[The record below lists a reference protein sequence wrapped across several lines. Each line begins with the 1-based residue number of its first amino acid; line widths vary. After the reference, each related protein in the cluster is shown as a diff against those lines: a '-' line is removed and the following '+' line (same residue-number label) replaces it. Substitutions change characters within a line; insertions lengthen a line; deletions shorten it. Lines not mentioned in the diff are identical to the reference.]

1 MARPMTIRLFVGD
14 CRAKLAGLAP
24 ESIHC
29 CVTSPP
35 YWGLRDYGHADQLG
49 LEKTIDEFVAA
60 MVEAFRAVHR
70 VLRADGTLW
79 INLGDCYVSKPN
91 QRSVNDVGGSKQV
104 SNAGSVGAPS
114 RSSDNLAPK
123 NLAMIPA
130 RVALALQA
138 DGWYLRSVI
147 IWNKPNP
154 MPESV
159 TDRPTTSHEYLYLF
173 AKSESYFYDHE
184 AIKEPQEDGER
195 TRRLREQREGLDTT
209 YTLRRDQ
216 MPGQE
221 KPGNTGSVR
230 TAAARQRLA
239 MLGTR
244 NKRTVWTISS
254 QPFKGAHFATFPPTL
269 AETCILAGTS
279 PQCCEYCL
287 APFVRILGEPE
298 PTGGEGSGNKERKDR
313 ADYGGAGDTGSHQAF
328 GVPWQ
333 PSISRTLG
341 WRPSCEHDTAKGS
354 ARATVLDLF
363 AGAGT
368 TALVAERLGRDSVA
382 VELNP
387 EYAQIIRDRVT
398 DECPLFTE
406 IVEAADDAG
415 VDR

>member
-1 MARPMTIRLFVGD
+1 MARPMTIRSSSATVARSSRS
-14 CRAKLAGLAP
+14 RAGINSL
-24 ESIHC
+24 
-29 CVTSPP
+29 
-35 YWGLRDYGHADQLG
+35 LRDVAAVLG
-49 LEKTIDEFVAA
+49 FTRLRSRGSIRLEKTIDEFVAA
-60 MVEAFRAVHR
+60 IQQVEAFERVFLNR

-368 TALVAERLGRDSVA
+368 TALADDRLLQRNRPARRSVA
-382 VELNP
+382 S
-387 EYAQIIRDRVT
+387 R
-398 DECPLFTE
+398 
-406 IVEAADDAG
+406 ADSTRPYCAG
-415 VDR
+415 GRR